1 MATLNSEAFKDL
13 APSQIVPRLADSG
26 IYLASESTM
35 YRLLLQYGQRT
46 HRRLERAAQQ
56 RSKPR
61 ALAATGPD
69 QVFCW
74 DITYLPTQVR
84 AQHLDYL
91 DTDYGVYTVPP
102 FVIKVGVP
110 SEPLRQLY
118 SQYRSDCAAYITAC
132 NPLGRSLSDAENTA
146 RQAALLNELTAR
158 SLKFINGVGLDSKSK
173 WPGEASFLVM
183 NLSLEATRVLA
194 SKYEQNAVVWC
205 DKDAVAQLI
214 LLR

>member
-1 MATLNSEAFKDL
+1 M
-13 APSQIVPRLADSG
+13 
-26 IYLASESTM
+26 SESSLDQNLILA
-35 YRLLLQYGQRT
+35 YR
-46 HRRLERAAQQ
+46 
-56 RSKPR
+56 
-61 ALAATGPD
+61 
-69 QVFCW
+69 
-74 DITYLPTQVR
+74 
-84 AQHLDYL
+84 
-91 DTDYGVYTVPP
+91 DTDYGVDAVPP

-132 NPLGRSLSDAENTA
+132 NPLGRSLGDAENTA
-146 RQAALLNELTAR
+146 RQAALLNELTGR
-158 SLKFINGVGLDSKSK
+158 SLKSMNGVGLDSKGK